1 MSEDIYQLEH
11 NLRYILMQVKLNEQ
25 NKKYDENIE
34 LIDQYIR
41 NFGKNLKPLLILIIL
56 IFDVYESKINDL

>member
-41 NFGKNLKPLLILIIL
+41 NFESLKLLLIQIILILIIL
-56 IFDVYESKINDL
+56 

>member
-11 NLRYILMQVKLNEQ
+11 NLRYILMQVKINEE

-34 LIDQYIR
+34 LIDQ
-41 NFGKNLKPLLILIIL
+41 
-56 IFDVYESKINDL
+56 